1 MGIQYLRVA
10 SLVAEDKEYI
20 ATVTSKGQVT
30 IPVEIRELLGISAQ
44 DKIVFRLGK
53 DHKIEIEP
61 LPMTL
66 EEAFGSVSPLNMP
79 ENFDEIHR
87 IAREEREDKWIKK
100 LSQ

>member
-1 MGIQYLRVA
+1 MTILDLQEAFLMIENKA
-10 SLVAEDKEYI
+10 YI

-30 IPVEIRELLGISAQ
+30 IPMEIRELLGISAQ
-44 DKIVFRLGK
+44 DKILFRIGK
-53 DHKIEIEP
+53 DRKIEIEP

-66 EEAFGSVSPLNMP
+66 EEAFGSVSPLNKP
-79 ENFDEIHR
+79 ENFDEIYR

>member
-1 MGIQYLRVA
+1 MV
-10 SLVAEDKEYI
+10 ENKEYI

-66 EEAFGSVSPLNMP
+66 EEAFGSVSPLNTP
-79 ENFDEIHR
+79 EDFDEIQR
-87 IAREEREDKWIKK
+87 LARKEREDKWLSK